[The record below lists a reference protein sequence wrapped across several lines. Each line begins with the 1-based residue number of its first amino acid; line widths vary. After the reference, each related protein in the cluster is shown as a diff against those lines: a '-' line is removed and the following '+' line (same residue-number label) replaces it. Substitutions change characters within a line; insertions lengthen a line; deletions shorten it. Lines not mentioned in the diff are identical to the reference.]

1 MELINNGLY
10 NYQADIVSAKVIG
23 HNLTTNKIGLYSV
36 TIPIHEA
43 LSGMPKER
51 LLGRKRDKTNI
62 FDTLG
67 DLASITTQN
76 ATINEYTGTLTIA
89 DNSVFE
95 VDKTVIAGYRN
106 VLEAMLLGETFSDG
120 TDDIRVL
127 GVGGNV
133 KVTSGM
139 LRNKDW
145 KYFFDKD
152 NKLLK
157 AFTGTETSNIFLG
170 AYNKDTLSVCLEV
183 EGTSNTEEVQVV
195 KYGAVCAGNNM
206 FSEGEDRNTVAI
218 DVDFISDFRTYNQT
232 MEKGFATNNVDAK
245 TSSTIARFNVD
256 YVMVNATGADPS
268 DFGTSGEIAIIINST
283 DGTFDIKETNGT
295 DAWTSITGTVVEGAM
310 IFGTKTGSA
319 TVAAAIDE
327 YSYVAVKTGGVA
339 SGTAVATTV
348 TSPTTYTLATTYNLP
363 IYVFQFGTGTFAK
376 VTDGSEL

>member
-10 NYQADIVSAKVIG
+10 NYQADIVSTKVIG

-43 LSGMPKER
+43 LSGLPKER
-51 LLGRKRDKTNI
+51 ILGRKRDKTNI

-67 DLASITTQN
+67 DLSSITTQN

-89 DNSVFE
+89 DNSIFE
-95 VDKTVIAGYRN
+95 VDKTVIKGYRN
-106 VLEAMLLGETFSDG
+106 VLEAMLLGETFNDG
-120 TDDIRVL
+120 NDNIRVL

-133 KVTSGM
+133 KLSTGM

-157 AFTGTETSNIFLG
+157 AFTGTETANIFLG

-183 EGTSNTEEVQVV
+183 EGTSNTEETQVV
-195 KYGAVCAGNNM
+195 KYGAVCAGNAM

-363 IYVFQFGTGTFAK
+363 IYVFQFGTGAFAK